1 MAATHVR
8 LGAGFQTTITSRQ
21 HIYFADEP
29 LDSGGTD
36 TMVTPTE
43 MLMGSLGAC
52 MAMTCKMYAQRK
64 GWDLQGVD
72 VWLDYERFNGADYE
86 HYKGDAA
93 FVHEIREQFTFHGN
107 LSEEQHEKLLEIA
120 AKCPVSRL
128 LEFPTFFL
136 RERKF

>member
-1 MAATHVR
+1 MPAAHVR
-8 LGAGFQTTITSRQ
+8 LTDGYQTTITSR
-21 HIYFADEP
+21 HHTYFADEP
-29 LDSGGTD
+29 LESHGTD

-64 GWDLQGVD
+64 GWDLQGIEI
-72 VWLDYERFNGADYE
+72 WLDFERFNGNDYAN
-86 HYKGDAA
+86 YTGDAQ
-93 FVHEIREQFTFHGN
+93 FIHEIRERFLFHGN

-128 LEFPTFFL
+128 LEYPTFFM
-136 RERKF
+136 RERVK